1 MFVKLKNQLKAGTPI
16 PVPIVFHTAY
26 SCFNESAGLAMAVLM
41 VWKLTVIMA
50 SNKIIAIGFSVLRRG
65 EMHHLVLAGILC
77 VGWKCIL

>member
-1 MFVKLKNQLKAGTPI
+1 M
-16 PVPIVFHTAY
+16 PVPAAVTSNINY
-26 SCFNESAGLAMAVLM
+26 SCFKESAGFATAVLM

-50 SNKIIAIGFSVLRRG
+50 SNKIIAIRFSVLRRG